1 MAMARAALARAP
13 PARGTKRHDSAPR
26 SRRAPRRPRAALLP
40 PRRSSDPS
48 TADAPPLAFPDGDW
62 RNEALVASLAD
73 EGRAHREALGRAC
86 TYALW
91 LAYDGE
97 RYLGFQ
103 YQPRDAKTIQ
113 GEVEK
118 ALTKLTGE
126 DRSFLGLAASGRTD
140 SGVHARGQVVSF
152 HARAPLDASR
162 MRRALNGMMPTDV
175 RCASARRVHPAFHA
189 RFHAVRKTY
198 HYLLDVSEVADPFMR
213 RHAFHC
219 GWRKRP
225 PTARALRDAAAPLV
239 GTHDF
244 SAFANASRDA
254 SARGKRDPTRTIFRF
269 DVVELERGLVRLEVE
284 GNGFLYRMVRNMVGA
299 VLMAATKDREDP
311 GETTRRLLEGRDRSA
326 APTAAPAHGLCL
338 YEVVYP
344 EALLT
349 YLEPGEEERE
359 REDANDA

>member
-48 TADAPPLAFPDGDW
+48 TADADAPPLAFPDGDW

-126 DRSFLGLAASGRTD
+126 DRTFLGLAASGARTRA
-140 SGVHARGQVVSF
+140 STRAAR
-152 HARAPLDASR
+152 
-162 MRRALNGMMPTDV
+162 
-175 RCASARRVHPAFHA
+175 
-189 RFHAVRKTY
+189 
-198 HYLLDVSEVADPFMR
+198 
-213 RHAFHC
+213 
-219 GWRKRP
+219 W
-225 PTARALRDAAAPLV
+225 
-239 GTHDF
+239 
-244 SAFANASRDA
+244 
-254 SARGKRDPTRTIFRF
+254 
-269 DVVELERGLVRLEVE
+269 
-284 GNGFLYRMVRNMVGA
+284 
-299 VLMAATKDREDP
+299 
-311 GETTRRLLEGRDRSA
+311 
-326 APTAAPAHGLCL
+326 
-338 YEVVYP
+338 
-344 EALLT
+344 
-349 YLEPGEEERE
+349 
-359 REDANDA
+359 

>member
-1 MAMARAALARAP
+1 MSRVAAAAERERWAP
-13 PARGTKRHDSAPR
+13 PGKRSHRDRPLRSRRPPLPR
-26 SRRAPRRPRAALLP
+26 SRAVA
-40 PRRSSDPS
+40 SSSETPY
-48 TADAPPLAFPDGDW
+48 PEGDW
-62 RNEALVASLAD
+62 RHDALAASLAD
-73 EGRAHREALGRAC
+73 EGRVHREAAGRHH
-86 TYALW
+86 TYALT

-97 RYLGFQ
+97 NYLGFQ
-103 YQPRDAKTIQ
+103 YQPRDAKTVQ

-118 ALTKLTGE
+118 ALTKITGE
-126 DRSFLGLAASGRTD
+126 DRDFLGIQASGRTD
-140 SGVHARGQVVSF
+140 AGVHARGQVLHF
-152 HARAPLDASR
+152 YARRPIEDLARFQRS
-162 MRRALNGMMPTDV
+162 MNGVLPRDV
-175 RCASARRVHPAFHA
+175 RVMKAIRPHPAFHA